1 MIRHETYYPDDPL
14 YEQAKKILASQPDI
28 GKKKLGILLGVK
40 PPSSRLRIVR
50 YRGETEGHSTHPDYV
65 RLRQCRELHPDW
77 STLKL
82 ALTLG
87 LTVDHAKLHLARCM
101 SARARPGGSGRA
113 APTASPAPETELNYK
128 LFPCKIK

>member
-101 SARARPGGSGRA
+101 SAQARPGGSGRA